1 MKFRQMSEDNELL
14 GVCMEGRSR
23 GENAERTRDEE
34 RSYFGKVLS
43 CLFARH

>member
-1 MKFRQMSEDNELL
+1 
-14 GVCMEGRSR
+14 MEGRSR
-23 GENAERTRDEE
+23 GEDVKRTRDEK